1 MTTVRK
7 LIEEKA
13 EAKIYTVP
21 SNATVFDALLV
32 MCEGNTGAV
41 LVTEEEKI
49 VGIFTERDYA
59 REGEVKG
66 RSARDTIV
74 SDVMTSQMVLIKPET
89 TLEECAELMRKYH
102 VRHLRIIYISK
113 LFWRTGYRST
123 SAFPVFDPPVYW
135 NETHMAVKKLL
146 LIGYGSPDREDDGVA
161 WHILRALTVK
171 LGLDTPAS

>member
-7 LIEEKA
+7 ILDEKA

-21 SNATVFDALLV
+21 SNDTVFYALQV
-32 MCEGNTGAV
+32 MCEGNIGAV
-41 LVTEEEKI
+41 LVTEGEKI

-66 RSARDTIV
+66 RIAKDTII

-102 VRHLRIIYISK
+102 VRHLPVLEHERVVGIVSIRRLAEALLEEEQGTIGRLESYILGS
-113 LFWRTGYRST
+113 
-123 SAFPVFDPPVYW
+123 
-135 NETHMAVKKLL
+135 
-146 LIGYGSPDREDDGVA
+146 GYGE
-161 WHILRALTVK
+161 
-171 LGLDTPAS
+171 